1 MVSAG
6 VLVEGREIR
15 LGTLTFIA
23 DDSAWLQEAPL
34 DVDALPVRGATHFRA
49 CVRGV
54 LLRQPSTQYRSAPPS
69 STLPVSRQRKRSG
82 RSRLQRWVSHA
93 VARQSATTQVAAIE
107 PNESLYGLFDQS
119 TGSGETASECGSS
132 DPAAEIL
139 MVDGPHSPPGFAR
152 GGGAGDGGDP
162 ARGYEEYQPE
172 PLDSLQR
179 EELRR
184 RNVDALRTPI
194 AGETPEARALEEA
207 RLANLAERTRLEN
220 LQRALDE
227 RARQRVPDTS
237 RRQLF
242 PPTQVYRTPIQNL
255 AAATR
260 IAESIQPSQSEA
272 GRGLLQIRDLLRAA
286 GDQNSAVSQSRNRIH
301 SRSVTVNT
309 VQSAHSPRS
318 PPRREGRENRRDQYG
333 DRLDRDDRRRVPNS
347 PPRGGSYA
355 PRQQDDR
362 RQYSTGRRVPVD
374 PREPGFD
381 ARSIIVQGLVDRN
394 RAHRGALDRDVPTS
408 SRVHVS
414 GPECFSRA
422 IRAAVI
428 PPNFRLATGVSKFTG
443 ESKPETWLEDY
454 RVAVQIGGGND
465 EVAMKHLPLM
475 LEGSARAWLTQL
487 PPSSI
492 YTWEDLSRVFVRTF
506 EGTCKRPAGLTELQV
521 CVQKTNETLR
531 EYIQRWIT
539 LHHTVENVSDH
550 QAVCAFKDGVK
561 NRELSLKFGRT
572 GDMTLSRMMEIATK
586 YANGEEED
594 RLRSGKHK
602 PSQSE
607 KGNTSR
613 KQKRK
618 AEPAAPGEALA
629 VTQGKFKGKPKG
641 SWNPKKV
648 KDKEGNDVMDM
659 PCHIHTKKDEE
670 GNIIYPKHTTRQ
682 CRLLIQQFQGKQSKD
697 KEKES
702 DKAEDK
708 EDSEEGYPHINSTLM
723 IFADVESR
731 SRLKVINREVNMV
744 APAKANYLKW
754 SQTPITFDQS
764 DHPTHIATPG
774 RQALVVD
781 PVVEGTRLTKV
792 LMDGGSGLN
801 LLYADTLKGM
811 GIPMSRLSTSNMSFH
826 GVIPGK
832 KAESLGQIAL
842 DVVFGDSKHFRK
854 EKLTFEV
861 VDFQSAYHAIL
872 GRPAYARFMA
882 RPCYVYLKLKM
893 PGPKGVITVTGDRKK
908 AEECFQKGS
917 KIADS
922 QVTAVEFEEYK
933 QNADPSDLLRSKK
946 PATES
951 AFQSSGETKPV
962 HIHPTDPDAAP
973 TRISTTLD
981 PK

>member
-1 MVSAG
+1 MFSSKVMVES
-6 VLVEGREIR
+6 REIR
-15 LGTLTFIA
+15 LGALSFIV
-23 DDSAWLQEAPL
+23 DNSAWLQEAPL
-34 DVDALPVRGATHFRA
+34 DVDALPARGATHFRA

-54 LLRQPSTQYRSAPPS
+54 LLRQPSTQYGSAFVSPS
-69 STLPVSRQRKRSG
+69 SSSVSHRRKRTG
-82 RSRLQRWVSHA
+82 RSRLQRWVKHA
-93 VARQSATTQVAAIE
+93 LACQSATPQVAAIE
-107 PNESLYGLFDQS
+107 PDESLYGLFDLS
-119 TGSGETASECGSS
+119 TGSVETASECDSS
-132 DPAAEIL
+132 DPAAEML
-139 MVDGPHSPPGFAR
+139 MVDGPRSPPGFPHTEEVAAGGIPVR
-152 GGGAGDGGDP
+152 GH
-162 ARGYEEYQPE
+162 EEYRPE
-172 PLDSLQR
+172 PLTSVQR

-184 RNVDALRTPI
+184 RNMDALHTPI
-194 AGETPEARALEEA
+194 VGETPEARALEEV

-227 RARQRVPDTS
+227 RARPPVPESS
-237 RRQLF
+237 RRRLF
-242 PPTQVYRTPIQNL
+242 PPTTQVYRTPIQNL
-255 AAATR
+255 AAAAR

-301 SRSVTVNT
+301 SRSVAANS

-318 PPRREGRENRRDQYG
+318 PPRREGHRGRHEDQYQG
-333 DRLDRDDRRRVPNS
+333 HERYEHRFDRNDQRRVPS
-347 PPRGGSYA
+347 PAPRAGSYV
-355 PRQQDDR
+355 PRRQEDR
-362 RQYSTGRRVPVD
+362 RQFSTGRRVPVD

-381 ARSIIVQGLVDRN
+381 TRSIIVQGLVDRN
-394 RAHRGALDRDVPTS
+394 RAHREDRDRGPPSS

-443 ESKPETWLEDY
+443 ESKPDTWLEDY

-475 LEGSARAWLTQL
+475 LEGSARAWLNQL
-487 PPSSI
+487 APSSI
-492 YTWEDLSRVFVRTF
+492 YPWEDLARVFVRTF
-506 EGTCKRPAGLTELQV
+506 EGTCKRPVGLTELQS
-521 CVQKTNETLR
+521 CVQKSSETLR
-531 EYIQRWIT
+531 DYIQRWIT

-594 RLRSGKHK
+594 RLRSGKYK

-607 KGNTSR
+607 KGNSSR

-648 KDKEGNDVMDM
+648 KDKEGNDVMDL

-670 GNIIYPKHTTRQ
+670 GKLIYPKHTTRQ

-697 KEKES
+697 KEKEL
-702 DKAEDK
+702 DKAGDK
-708 EDSEEGYPHINSTLM
+708 EDSEEGYPHVNSTLM
-723 IFADVESR
+723 IFADVESK

-744 APAKANYLKW
+744 APATPSYLKW
-754 SQTPITFDQS
+754 SQTAITFNQS
-764 DHPTHIATPG
+764 DHPTRVATPG

-801 LLYADTLKGM
+801 ILYAETLKGM
-811 GIPMSRLSTSNMSFH
+811 SIPMSRLSTSNMSFH

-842 DVVFGDSKHFRK
+842 DVVSGDSKNYRK

-861 VDFQSAYHAIL
+861 VDFQS
-872 GRPAYARFMA
+872 
-882 RPCYVYLKLKM
+882 
-893 PGPKGVITVTGDRKK
+893 T
-908 AEECFQKGS
+908 
-917 KIADS
+917 
-922 QVTAVEFEEYK
+922 
-933 QNADPSDLLRSKK
+933 
-946 PATES
+946 
-951 AFQSSGETKPV
+951 
-962 HIHPTDPDAAP
+962 
-973 TRISTTLD
+973 
-981 PK
+981 